1 MNKTLHDIPIE
12 WIERELSHIPAPII
26 CIGPSPTTT
35 LPHLISVNRIYDA
48 LHNDL
53 QILNKAS
60 LFLPYVPNCSAAAKA
75 EAKAVAKPEAVAKA
89 DIEAIHVLKPPTIV
103 AIYDITGYSHSPQF
117 HLWMQS
123 PKPYVTTH
131 CDCVKTSKRVTAL
144 RVWRR
149 LDTITDPSAAIA
161 AIACE
166 QLPYKN
172 VWQL

>member
-1 MNKTLHDIPIE
+1 MLLSIMNKTFHDIPIE
-12 WIERELSHIPAPII
+12 WIERELSRLPHPII

-48 LHNDL
+48 LHNDI

-60 LFLPYVPNCSAAAKA
+60 LFLPYCPLDQAQSK
-75 EAKAVAKPEAVAKA
+75 AKA
-89 DIEAIHVLKPPTIV
+89 DIEAIRILKPSAIL

-123 PKPYVTTH
+123 PKPYATTH
-131 CDCVKTSKRVTAL
+131 CDCVKTAKRVTAL

-172 VWQL
+172 VWQF

>member
-12 WIERELSHIPAPII
+12 WIERELSNNIPHPII
-26 CIGPSPTTT
+26 CIGPSPITT

-53 QILNKAS
+53 QIVNKAS
-60 LFLPYVPNCSAAAKA
+60 LFLPYVPNLSA
-75 EAKAVAKPEAVAKA
+75 VTKA
-89 DIEAIHVLKPPTIV
+89 DIEAIRVLKPTTIV
-103 AIYDITGYSHSPQF
+103 AVYDITGYSHSSQF

-131 CDCVKTSKRVTAL
+131 CDCVKTSKSVTAL

-149 LDTITDPSAAIA
+149 IDTITDPSAAIA